1 MRLKVSTI
9 LVKPDKRNV
18 AFILGAYLGI
28 RSMPLQANG
37 KVPLDISPLLKDC
50 TAGRGEEAR
59 VCSRCWDGGDGEAIF
74 YD

>member
-1 MRLKVSTI
+1 
-9 LVKPDKRNV
+9 
-18 AFILGAYLGI
+18 
-28 RSMPLQANG
+28 MPLQANG